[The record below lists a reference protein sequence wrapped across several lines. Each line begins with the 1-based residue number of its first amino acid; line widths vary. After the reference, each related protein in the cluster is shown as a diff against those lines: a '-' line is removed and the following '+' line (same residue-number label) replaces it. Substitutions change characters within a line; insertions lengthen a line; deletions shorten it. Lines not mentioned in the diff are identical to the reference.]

1 MIKGLGVNIDTHRIS
16 GSLSKLEEEL
26 SFFQG
31 IGFDYVEIPP
41 AGLDVIMKGKLIP
54 LRVQKVKD
62 ILSKFNFKYTV
73 HAPDV
78 VNLRRLTNPLH
89 KKVFV
94 ASIKFAGIIG
104 AEVVV
109 YHCGK
114 STDVIDY
121 SEKQQKK
128 AEIKAL
134 KEAAVFA
141 AENNLIIGVENL
153 PEHHIDEV
161 LEIVDAV
168 NHPNVKMTLDVAH
181 LYIASNYHGW
191 DYLKAIEKAMPYV
204 VELHV
209 SDTFGSAQELFKDF
223 PDFEGFRL
231 MYGVGDLHL
240 PIGYGEIPFSKIS
253 KIIAEKGFSG
263 IVILEINNMVK
274 YAEEYKDSYEKM
286 RRYFLKQNF
295 KKVIKN
301 GEK

>member
-1 MIKGLGVNIDTHRIS
+1 MVKGLGVNVDTHRIS
-16 GSLSKLEEEL
+16 GSLSKLEGEL
-26 SFFQG
+26 NFFQE
-31 IGFDYVEIPP
+31 IGFEYVEIPP

-54 LRVQKVKD
+54 LRVQKVKEL
-62 ILSKFNFKYTV
+62 LSKYNFKYTV

-89 KKVFV
+89 KKILM
-94 ASIKFAGIIG
+94 ASIRFAGIIG

-121 SEKQQKK
+121 SEKQQRK

-134 KEAAVFA
+134 KEAATLA
-141 AENNLIIGVENL
+141 AENDITIGVENL
-153 PEHHIDEV
+153 PEHTVDEV
-161 LEIVDAV
+161 IEVIDAV
-168 NHPNVKMTLDVAH
+168 DHPNLKMTLDVAH
-181 LYIASNYHGW
+181 LYIAANYRGW
-191 DYLKAIEKAMPYV
+191 DYLEAIKKAMPYV

-209 SDTFGSAQELFKDF
+209 SDTFGEARELFKDL

-253 KIIAEKGFSG
+253 KIIAEDNFSG
-263 IVILEINNMVK
+263 IVILEINNLAK

-286 RRYFLKQNF
+286 KRYFLKVNSR
-295 KKVIKN
+295 KVS
-301 GEK
+301 

>member
-1 MIKGLGVNIDTHRIS
+1 MVKGLGVNIDTRRIS
-16 GSLSKLEEEL
+16 GSLSKLEREL
-26 SFFQG
+26 NFFQE
-31 IGFDYVEIPP
+31 IGFEYVEIPP

-62 ILSKFNFKYTV
+62 LLFRYNFKYTV

-89 KKVFV
+89 KKVLM
-94 ASIKFAGIIG
+94 ASIRFAGLIG

-114 STDVIDY
+114 STDIIDY
-121 SEKQQKK
+121 SEKQQRK
-128 AEIKAL
+128 AEVKAL
-134 KEAAVFA
+134 KEAAALA
-141 AENNLIIGVENL
+141 AENNITIGVENL
-153 PEHHIDEV
+153 PEHSIDEV
-161 LEIVDAV
+161 LEVIDAV
-168 NHPNVKMTLDVAH
+168 DHPNLKMTLDVAH
-181 LYIASNYHGW
+181 LYIAANYHGW
-191 DYLKAIEKAMPYV
+191 NYTEEIKKAMPYV

-209 SDTFGSAQELFKDF
+209 SDTFGKAQELFKDL

-253 KIIAEKGFSG
+253 KIIAEDNFSG
-263 IVILEINNMVK
+263 TVILEINNLAK

-286 RRYFLKQNF
+286 KKYFLKVGSR
-295 KKVIKN
+295 KVS
-301 GEK
+301 

>member
-1 MIKGLGVNIDTHRIS
+1 LVKGLGVNVDTHRIS
-16 GSLSKLEEEL
+16 GSLSKLEGEL
-26 SFFQG
+26 NFFQE
-31 IGFDYVEIPP
+31 IGFEYVEIPP

-54 LRVQKVKD
+54 LRVQKVKEL
-62 ILSKFNFKYTV
+62 LSKYNFKYTV

-89 KKVFV
+89 KKILM
-94 ASIKFAGIIG
+94 ASIRFAGIIG

-121 SEKQQKK
+121 SEKQQRK

-134 KEAAVFA
+134 KEAATLA
-141 AENNLIIGVENL
+141 AENDITIGVENL
-153 PEHHIDEV
+153 PEHTVDEV
-161 LEIVDAV
+161 IEVIDAV
-168 NHPNVKMTLDVAH
+168 DHPNLKMTLDVAH
-181 LYIASNYHGW
+181 LYIAANYRGW
-191 DYLKAIEKAMPYV
+191 DYLEAIKKAMPYV

-209 SDTFGSAQELFKDF
+209 SDTFGEARELFKDL

-253 KIIAEKGFSG
+253 KIIAEDNFSG
-263 IVILEINNMVK
+263 IVILEINNLAK

-286 RRYFLKQNF
+286 KRYFLKVNSR
-295 KKVIKN
+295 KVS
-301 GEK
+301 